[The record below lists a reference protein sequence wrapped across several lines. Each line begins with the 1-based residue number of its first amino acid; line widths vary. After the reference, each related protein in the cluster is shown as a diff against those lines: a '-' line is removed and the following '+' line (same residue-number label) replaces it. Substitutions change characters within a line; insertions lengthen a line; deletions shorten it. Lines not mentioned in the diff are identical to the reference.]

1 MSQSTLLVGAVF
13 GAFIL
18 YLALTKRLGVYWSLL
33 TGGTGSGSG
42 TSSTGPALPWRLSPT
57 LGIPP
62 YQAPSAPLGQSPQT
76 PLAGA
81 GTT

>member
-13 GAFIL
+13 AAFIL
-18 YLALTKRLGVYWSLL
+18 YLALNKRLGVYWSLL

-42 TSSTGPALPWRLSPT
+42 SGSGFTLPWYLSPT

-76 PLAGA
+76 PLAGF
-81 GTT
+81 GTM